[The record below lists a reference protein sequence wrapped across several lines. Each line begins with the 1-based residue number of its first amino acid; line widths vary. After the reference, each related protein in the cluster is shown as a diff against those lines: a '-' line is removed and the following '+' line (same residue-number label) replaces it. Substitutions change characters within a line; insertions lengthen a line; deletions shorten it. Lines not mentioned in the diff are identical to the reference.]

1 MDDLKKSIQVK
12 VGEVDKRTVRLLTH
26 LDVNSDEIDLALVKL
41 EYVSKEFL
49 ENSIWHDDVVLFYFY
64 LIKMFNK

>member
-1 MDDLKKSIQVK
+1 MKIIFLFKLKVTKKEMDDLKKSIQVK

-49 ENSIWHDDVVLFYFY
+49 ENSI
-64 LIKMFNK
+64 